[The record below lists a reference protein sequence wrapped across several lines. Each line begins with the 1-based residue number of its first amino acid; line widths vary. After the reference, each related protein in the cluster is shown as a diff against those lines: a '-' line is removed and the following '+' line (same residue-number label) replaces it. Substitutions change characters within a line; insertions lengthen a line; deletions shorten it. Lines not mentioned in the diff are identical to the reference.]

1 MLDKN
6 ERQFFT
12 GSDTQSVIQSL
23 QGTLYAQGIALTQ
36 TGPAQWA
43 GRGQTATYAMVPK
56 VSVSLMQAQGGF
68 FVDVRVSA
76 DFETNG
82 LVIFIVA
89 WLFFFPVAIVLAI
102 MGYQEWE
109 KRQQALQQ
117 ALWAPLA
124 HRIAAPPQ
132 AAWGAPPV
140 GAAGPPMAPPAGPPG
155 GPPWGGGQA

>member
-12 GSDTQSVIQSL
+12 GEDTQSVIQSL
-23 QGTLYAQGIALTQ
+23 QGTLYQHGIGVTQ
-36 TGPAQWA
+36 TGPAQWG
-43 GRGQTATYAMVPK
+43 GRGQTAAYGMVPK
-56 VSVSLMQAQGGF
+56 VSISLMPAQGGF

-89 WLFFFPVAIVLAI
+89 WLFFFPVAIILGFL
-102 MGYQEWE
+102 GYQDWQN
-109 KRQQALQQ
+109 RQMQLSQ

-124 HRIAAPPQ
+124 HRIAQPPAPAWGPQMGAPPQ
-132 AAWGAPPV
+132 APPT
-140 GAAGPPMAPPAGPPG
+140 AGPPPG
-155 GPPWGGGQA
+155 WGGGQA